1 MYNWIHIAS
10 SASVLKLRLQ
20 LQLAAHHSRA
30 LLYEYSSLLPALQL
44 LLRPLDRARGR
55 RQHTMLALGGDR
67 YLNSRAQKPLQKNDN
82 GVNDLGLHGY
92 EMACQYRPWDT
103 CRRKEELSVAPGCS
117 RPL

>member
-67 YLNSRAQKPLQKNDN
+67 YLNSRAQKPLQKKTT
-82 GVNDLGLHGY
+82 
-92 EMACQYRPWDT
+92 A
-103 CRRKEELSVAPGCS
+103 
-117 RPL
+117 